1 MNRVFIIFYV
11 LFIGYT
17 SARSG
22 LQSEDSAPPAKVQ
35 QCREGCLD
43 KVRLQFCF
51 FFVYLHMVRMP
62 DNIWSI
68 KIVKFQFLYSFSH
81 LMINIEDIGKD
92 MILRL

>member
-1 MNRVFIIFYV
+1 MNRVFIFFYV

-43 KVRLQFCF
+43 KVRLIF
-51 FFVYLHMVRMP
+51 FLRVYISEFKMDWKEL
-62 DNIWSI
+62 S
-68 KIVKFQFLYSFSH
+68 Q
-81 LMINIEDIGKD
+81 
-92 MILRL
+92 

>member
-43 KVRLQFCF
+43 KVRLNFSCI
-51 FFVYLHMVRMP
+51 Y
-62 DNIWSI
+62 IW
-68 KIVKFQFLYSFSH
+68 L
-81 LMINIEDIGKD
+81 G
-92 MILRL
+92 RR